1 MLVTSDPYLW
11 RREMITVYYWPCG
24 TWCFPFELGAF
35 NDLSDDFGILR
46 VSPTMDDEQIS
57 LRVAIR
63 LTFGE

>member
-1 MLVTSDPYLW
+1 
-11 RREMITVYYWPCG
+11 MITVYYWPCG

-63 LTFGE
+63 LTLGE